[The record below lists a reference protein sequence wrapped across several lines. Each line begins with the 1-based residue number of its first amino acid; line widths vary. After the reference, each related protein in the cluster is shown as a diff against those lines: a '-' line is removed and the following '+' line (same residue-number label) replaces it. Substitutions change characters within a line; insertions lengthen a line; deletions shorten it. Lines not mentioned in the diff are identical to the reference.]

1 MNESKIQPEIKFE
14 GYGKRQKWSFGMAS
28 FAQFF
33 INTSFNTW
41 VLTFYFAAVGLAMGY
56 IMLAFVLWAIWNA
69 INDPLIGYLSDR
81 TNTRWGR
88 RRPYLMIGLIPVLI
102 IELILWLP
110 PVGNQILGFVYLLIM
125 LISYDTFY
133 TMLALPT
140 DSLFPELYTSEEE
153 RAEVNTIRQI
163 LSTIGLILAFL
174 VPGLFI
180 GDITEPSGYLI
191 NGIVTSVIVG
201 ITMLIFIK
209 WGAKERSEFQMD
221 HHHEFKFFQG
231 LKYTFKNKGF
241 LLYTAIFFLYEYT
254 ILVLATTV
262 PLFAV
267 KVLGV
272 AEEDTLL
279 TALLLGI
286 MFIIAIISVFIWK
299 KLDLLFGSKKA
310 YAISIIAYLLASIPL
325 IFVSNFLSGLITV
338 ISMGFGFGGMLYF
351 IYLIIADVIDE
362 DEIKTGVRREGTFF
376 GITNFFM
383 RLSMILSIVTVGLV
397 FTGAGWE
404 EYTAI
409 SGEIETII
417 GLKLL
422 VFLFPAIALSLSLV
436 CLYFYPFS
444 KSRVEEIKVKLN
456 ELHKEK
462 KERIKAT

>member
-1 MNESKIQPEIKFE
+1 MNESKIQQETKHE
-14 GYGKRQKWSFGMAS
+14 GYGRRQKWSFGMGS

-33 INTSFNTW
+33 INSAFNTW
-41 VLTFYFAAVGLAMGY
+41 VFTFYFAAVGLQPLT
-56 IMLAFVLWAIWNA
+56 ITLAFSFWTIWNA
-69 INDPLIGYLSDR
+69 FNDPLIGFLSDR
-81 TNTRWGR
+81 TKTRWGR
-88 RRPYLMIGLIPVLI
+88 RKPYLMGGIIPVLI
-102 IELILWLP
+102 IEIILWLP
-110 PVGNQILGFVYLLIM
+110 PIGNEVLGFIYLLIM
-125 LISYDTFY
+125 LICYDTFY

-180 GDITEPSGYLI
+180 GNLTEPSGYLI

-201 ITMLIFIK
+201 ITMFVFIK

-221 HHHEFKFFQG
+221 HHHEFRFFQG

-241 LLYTAIFFLYEYT
+241 LLYTAMFFLYEYT
-254 ILVLATTV
+254 LLVLATTV

-279 TALLLGI
+279 TALLLGV
-286 MFIIAIISVFIWK
+286 MFIIAIIAVFIWK

-338 ISMGFGFGGMLYF
+338 IFMGFGFGGMLYF
-351 IYLIIADVIDE
+351 VYLIIADIIDE

-383 RLSMILSIVTVGLV
+383 RLSMILSIITVGLV

-409 SGEIETII
+409 AGEAETII

-444 KSRVEEIKVKLN
+444 KSRVKEIKVKLN

-462 KERIKAT
+462 KERAKTT

>member
-1 MNESKIQPEIKFE
+1 M
-14 GYGKRQKWSFGMAS
+14 
-28 FAQFF
+28 
-33 INTSFNTW
+33 
-41 VLTFYFAAVGLAMGY
+41 
-56 IMLAFVLWAIWNA
+56 FV
-69 INDPLIGYLSDR
+69 
-81 TNTRWGR
+81 
-88 RRPYLMIGLIPVLI
+88 
-102 IELILWLP
+102 
-110 PVGNQILGFVYLLIM
+110 
-125 LISYDTFY
+125 
-133 TMLALPT
+133 
-140 DSLFPELYTSEEE
+140 
-153 RAEVNTIRQI
+153 
-163 LSTIGLILAFL
+163 
-174 VPGLFI
+174 
-180 GDITEPSGYLI
+180 
-191 NGIVTSVIVG
+191 
-201 ITMLIFIK
+201 FIK

-221 HHHEFKFFQG
+221 HHHEFRFFQG

-241 LLYTAIFFLYEYT
+241 LLYTVMFFLYEYT
-254 ILVLATTV
+254 LLVLATTV

-279 TALLLGI
+279 TALLLGV
-286 MFIIAIISVFIWK
+286 MFIIAIIAVFIWK

-338 ISMGFGFGGMLYF
+338 IFMGFGFGGMLYF
-351 IYLIIADVIDE
+351 VYLIIADIIDE

-383 RLSMILSIVTVGLV
+383 RLSMILSIITVGLV

-409 SGEIETII
+409 AGEAETII

-444 KSRVEEIKVKLN
+444 KSRVKEIKVKLN

-462 KERIKAT
+462 KERAKTT